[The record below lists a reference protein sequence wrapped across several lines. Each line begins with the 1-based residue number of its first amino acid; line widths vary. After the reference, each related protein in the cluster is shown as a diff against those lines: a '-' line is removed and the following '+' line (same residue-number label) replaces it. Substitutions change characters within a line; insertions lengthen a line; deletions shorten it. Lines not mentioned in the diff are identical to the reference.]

1 MIASLIRWGGAAST
15 VSPRNFKHVL
25 GRFAPQFAGYGQQD
39 SQELCN
45 YVLDKL
51 HEDTNR
57 VRTKPYVE
65 TFEAK
70 GTEPDVEIA
79 REVSRR
85 HKLRND
91 SYVADLFEGYFKST
105 VICPK
110 CGKVLSD
117 DCHS

>member
-1 MIASLIRWGGAAST
+1 MDCHGLLLIADE
-15 VSPRNFKHVL
+15 HVL

-57 VRTKPYVE
+57 VRKKPYVE

-79 REVSRR
+79 REVTRR

-105 VICPK
+105 VICPL
-110 CGKVLSD
+110 CSKVSVGSD
-117 DCHS
+117 LT